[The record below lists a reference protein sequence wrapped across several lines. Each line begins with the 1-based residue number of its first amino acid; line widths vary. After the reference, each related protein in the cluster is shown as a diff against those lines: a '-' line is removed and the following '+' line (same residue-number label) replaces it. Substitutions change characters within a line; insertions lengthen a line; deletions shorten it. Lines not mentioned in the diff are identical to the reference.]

1 MILGDLLG
9 QPVFDASGH
18 RLGTVIDVRFVI
30 DGVPR
35 GPDAPLADA
44 RLAGFVV
51 SPRTKSSYWG
61 YERTEETRPALI
73 ARFLAWR
80 HRGTFL
86 VPWSSVARIDV
97 DAVHLLPDHE
107 ALDPAL

>member
-9 QPVFDASGH
+9 LPVRDARGD
-18 RLGTVIDVRFVI
+18 RIGFVIDVRFVI
-30 DGVPR
+30 DGAPR
-35 GPDAPLADA
+35 PDAPLAEA

-51 SPRTKSSYWG
+51 SPRTRSSFWG
-61 YERTEETRPALI
+61 YERTEETRPAVI
-73 ARFLAWR
+73 ARFLRWR

-86 VPWSSVARIDV
+86 VPWTSVARLEE

>member
-9 QPVFDASGH
+9 LPVRDARGE
-18 RLGTVIDVRFVI
+18 RLGHVIDVRFVI

-35 GPDAPLADA
+35 VPLADA

-73 ARFLAWR
+73 ARYLAWR

-86 VPWSSVARIDV
+86 VPWSSVARLET
-97 DAVHLLPDHE
+97 DAVHLLADHE
-107 ALDPAL
+107 ELDPAL

>member
-1 MILGDLLG
+1 M
-9 QPVFDASGH
+9 
-18 RLGTVIDVRFVI
+18 IDVRFVI
-30 DGVPR
+30 DGAPR
-35 GPDAPLADA
+35 APLADA

-86 VPWSSVARIDV
+86 VPWTSVARLDP
-97 DAVHLLPDHE
+97 DAIHLLPGHE

>member
-9 QPVFDASGH
+9 QPVYDAEGA
-18 RLGTVIDVRFVI
+18 RLGSVIDARFVI
-30 DGVPR
+30 DGAPKV
-35 GPDAPLADA
+35 PLADA
-44 RLAGFVV
+44 RLAGFIV
-51 SPRTKSSYWG
+51 SPHTKSSYWG

-86 VPWSSVARIDV
+86 VPWTSVARIET
-97 DAVHLLPDHE
+97 DAVHLLPDHQ

>member
-9 QPVFDASGH
+9 HRVLDADGA

-30 DGVPR
+30 DGSPH
-35 GPDAPLADA
+35 APLADA
-44 RLAGFVV
+44 RLYGLIV
-51 SPRTKSSYWG
+51 SPRTSSSYWG
-61 YERTEETRPALI
+61 YERTTANAPAVI

-86 VPWSSVARIDV
+86 VPWSSVALIDDEV
-97 DAVHLLPDHE
+97 VHLARDHE
-107 ALDPAL
+107 ELDPAL

>member
-9 QPVFDASGH
+9 LPVLDATGA
-18 RLGTVIDVRFVI
+18 RLGYVIDVRFVI
-30 DGVPR
+30 DGAPR
-35 GPDAPLADA
+35 VPLADA

-61 YERTEETRPALI
+61 YERTEQTRPAVI

-86 VPWSSVARIDV
+86 VPWTSVARLDA

-107 ALDPAL
+107 ALGPEL

>member
-9 QPVFDASGH
+9 LPVRDARGE
-18 RLGTVIDVRFVI
+18 RLGFVIDVRFVI
-30 DGVPR
+30 DGVPQV
-35 GPDAPLADA
+35 PLADA

-73 ARFLAWR
+73 ARWLAWR

-86 VPWSSVARIDV
+86 VPWSSVARLEQ

-107 ALDPAL
+107 ELDPAL